1 MKLWKKGFALH
12 KAVENYTVGVDF
24 VLDLALVPYDCDASL
39 AHAKMLKKIG
49 VLNAS
54 ELKKLASGLQEI
66 KKLHAQGKFVI
77 TPEDEDCH
85 TAIEMYL
92 TKKCGSVGG
101 KIHTFRSRNDQVL
114 TALRLY
120 YKDEVSKMLT
130 LIDDV
135 VKSMLAFKKKNG
147 SVVFPGYTHTRKAMP
162 SSVGLWTGCFV
173 DSMKDNKLLLQS
185 VLKLIDQSPLGTAA
199 GYGVPAKIDRKYS
212 AKLMGFSKVQE
223 NAMYAQMSRGK
234 FESSLLHVLSQVM
247 FDLNKMASDLI
258 LWSMPQFG
266 YFSLPNSLT
275 TGSSIMPQKK
285 NPDVLELMRAKY
297 HTVCAAEFEVKGLT
311 GNLISGYHRDMQ
323 LLKGPTMK
331 SLDVVK
337 ESLSI
342 ASLLFSKLVVHKD
355 ACEKAMTSELFAT
368 EKAYKLVE
376 KGMPF
381 RDAYK
386 KVSKEFE

>member
-1 MKLWKKGFALH
+1 MKLWKKSFDLN
-12 KAVENYTVGVDF
+12 KAVENYTVGIDF
-24 VLDLALVPYDCDASL
+24 VLDLALVPHDCDASL

-49 VLNAS
+49 VLNTD
-54 ELKKLASGLQEI
+54 ELKKLISGLAEI
-66 KKLHAQGKFVI
+66 KKLHSQGKFVI

-85 TAIEMYL
+85 TAIENHL
-92 TKKCGSVGG
+92 TKKCGAVGK

-120 YKDEVSKMLT
+120 YKSEIKEILALVDNA
-130 LIDDV
+130 
-135 VKSMLAFKKKNG
+135 VKSMSVFKKKNG

-162 SSVGLWTGCFV
+162 SSIGLWTGCFI

-199 GYGVPAKIDRKYS
+199 GYGVPAKIDRKFS
-212 AKLMGFSKVQE
+212 AKLMGFAKVQD
-223 NAMYAQMSRGK
+223 NPMYAQMSRGK

-247 FDLNKMASDLI
+247 FDLHKVATDLI

-266 YFSLPNSLT
+266 FFSLPNELT

-331 SLDVVK
+331 SLDIVK
-337 ESLSI
+337 ESLPI
-342 ASLLFSKLVVHKD
+342 ASLLFNKLVVHKD
-355 ACEKAMTSELFAT
+355 KCKQAMTSELFAT